1 MSAEGVQ
8 PDEKQLYAY
17 AEKRRN
23 ESGAVGGAPSTYLV
37 TTTRLD
43 PLAYILFGAYHVEV
57 TERGLE
63 CDDWLPVV
71 GDIRTLDEVQRLKTS
86 MEACMLRVFEGIVMQ
101 QRKGQH
107 LPILPREEERE
118 FESGDEG
125 DDMRDYRLSMEEIKE
140 LDVLTRDVVD
150 ILNRFSEE
158 RIATQS
164 RQQSRAATPI
174 SSPFSAAS
182 RLPPLGS
189 ASGHSTPTYFQSRP
203 GTPSR
208 FRRF

>member
-1 MSAEGVQ
+1 MSPEVIQ

-57 TERGLE
+57 TEHGLE

-86 MEACMLRVFEGIVMQ
+86 MEACMLRVFEGIIMQ

-125 DDMRDYRLSMEEIKE
+125 DDMGLSMEEIKE
-140 LDVLTRDVVD
+140 LDVLTSDVVD
-150 ILNRFSEE
+150 ILNRFSDE

-164 RQQSRAATPI
+164 QQQSRAATPI
-174 SSPFSAAS
+174 SPPFSIAS
-182 RLPPLGS
+182 HLPLGPV
-189 ASGHSTPTYFQSRP
+189 SGHSTPTYLQSQP